1 MSRVSSNVRNA
12 AVLVALLLGAT
23 TGGASAQ
30 DNSVQTGASARP
42 SGTTSTTAT
51 VARKAAPAPTAAE
64 QVGIARSA
72 VQRGSVLAQRISA
85 MLEEARREADIIR
98 VTCLNDKLTQVNAN
112 MRTAQTRMTAFETAA
127 DPETRNHEATVLG
140 VLGQKFTILDQEA
153 NRCVGQ
159 DIYDTGST
167 KVQTEID
174 TAKLP
179 FEEDVTTPTPPPP
192 SAIPE
197 LPPFMSGT
205 K

>member
-1 MSRVSSNVRNA
+1 MSRVSSNLRNV
-12 AVLVALLLGAT
+12 AVLGALLLGAT
-23 TGGASAQ
+23 TGGSAAQ
-30 DNSVQTGASARP
+30 EGDAPAGTP
-42 SGTTSTTAT
+42 S
-51 VARKAAPAPTAAE
+51 RRAAPTSAE
-64 QVGIARSA
+64 QVATSRSA

-112 MRTAQTRMTAFETAA
+112 MRTAQTRMSAFESAS

-140 VLGQKFTILDQEA
+140 VLGQKFQVLDQEA

-174 TAKLP
+174 TALLP
-179 FEEDVTTPTPPPP
+179 YEEDVSIPTPPPP

-197 LPPFMSGT
+197 LPPFSSGT

>member
-1 MSRVSSNVRNA
+1 MSRVNGNVRNA
-12 AVLVALLLGAT
+12 VVLVALLLGLT
-23 TGGASAQ
+23 SVGLPHGVVAQ
-30 DNSVQTGASARP
+30 DGAGGVSA
-42 SGTTSTTAT
+42 GTSSRRT
-51 VARKAAPAPTAAE
+51 VPNAAE
-64 QVGIARSA
+64 QAAAARA
-72 VQRGSVLAQRISA
+72 ALQRGAMLARRITS

-112 MRTAQTRMTAFETAA
+112 MRTAQARMAAFEVAT
-127 DPETRNHEATVLG
+127 DPDQRNHEATVLS
-140 VLGQKFTILDQEA
+140 VLGQKFQALDLEA

-174 TAKLP
+174 TAQLP
-179 FEEDVTTPTPPPP
+179 YEQDVGTPAPPPP

-197 LPPFMSGT
+197 LPPFSSGT